1 MIISGMICTTMLT
14 MLDMSIDEAEEDVGL
29 GAACWEPV
37 LQTQYPSL
45 PHAETHTP
53 EQDDTG
59 TQLVVADM

>member
-14 MLDMSIDEAEEDVGL
+14 MLDISIDVAEEVVGL
-29 GAACWEPV
+29 GEAWEPV

-53 EQDDTG
+53 EHDDTG

>member
-1 MIISGMICTTMLT
+1 MSTI
-14 MLDMSIDEAEEDVGL
+14 LDISIDVAEEVVGL
-29 GAACWEPV
+29 GEACWEPV

>member
-1 MIISGMICTTMLT
+1 MLT
-14 MLDMSIDEAEEDVGL
+14 MLDMSIEVTEEVVGL
-29 GAACWEPV
+29 GEACWEPA
-37 LQTQYPSL
+37 LQTQYPSS